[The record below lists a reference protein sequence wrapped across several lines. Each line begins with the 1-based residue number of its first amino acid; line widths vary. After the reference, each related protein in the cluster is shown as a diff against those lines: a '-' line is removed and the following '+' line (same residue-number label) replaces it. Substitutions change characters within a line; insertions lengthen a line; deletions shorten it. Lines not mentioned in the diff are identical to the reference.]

1 MIEVN
6 KEKGIILSG
15 SILNIM
21 SETSALLTAVKK
33 FLTDKLGEKDATFYY
48 LQILKLAEMTD
59 DEVEKSIKSRLDEIL
74 NGFGKKR
81 LTNLVLYST
90 R

>member
-33 FLTDKLGEKDATFYY
+33 FLTDKLGEKDATF
-48 LQILKLAEMTD
+48 ILLSPD
-59 DEVEKSIKSRLDEIL
+59 IKTGWNDRWWSRKEH
-74 NGFGKKR
+74 
-81 LTNLVLYST
+81 
-90 R
+90 

>member
-59 DEVEKSIKSRLDEIL
+59 DEVEKSIKSMLDEIL
-74 NGFGKKR
+74 DGFGKKG
-81 LTNLVLYST
+81 
-90 R
+90 

>member
-15 SILNIM
+15 SILDIM
-21 SETSALLTAVKK
+21 TSALLTAVKE

-59 DEVEKSIKSRLDEIL
+59 DEVEKSIKSMLDEIL
-74 NGFGKKR
+74 DGFGKKG
-81 LTNLVLYST
+81 
-90 R
+90 